1 MLSQSLK
8 DVYFL
13 LNRFAVVPAT
23 MWARLRFARRT
34 DLVIHLGS
42 GDDYREGM
50 INVDG
55 NLRRRK
61 DLWLDLRNRL
71 PFANQSVRL
80 LYCCH
85 MLEHVFPEDALR
97 LLSEMHRVTSPTGV
111 VRLAV
116 PSFERCL
123 EISRGEIESRWPREF
138 DDALSQAI
146 NYIFCDGQHKYAY
159 CFHNLSEFARQA
171 GFTHIRNVSAEDGLV
186 ETDYGGVTL
195 GKEPPGSL
203 VVELRR

>member
-1 MLSQSLK
+1 MLSQGLK

-13 LNRFAVVPAT
+13 LNRYAVLPAT
-23 MWARLRFARRT
+23 IWTRLRYARRT
-34 DLVIHLGS
+34 GLIVHLGS

-55 NLRRRK
+55 NFARRK

-71 PFANQSVRL
+71 PFADQSVRL

-85 MLEHVFPEDALR
+85 MLEHVLPEDALR
-97 LLSEMHRVTSPTGV
+97 LLAEMHRVTASDGV
-111 VRLAV
+111 VRIAV

-123 EISRGEIESRWPREF
+123 EISHGRDESKWPREF
-138 DDALSQAI
+138 DDPLSQAI

-159 CFHNLSEFARQA
+159 CFGNLSEFATRA
-171 GFTHIRNVSAEDGLV
+171 GFSSVRNISAEEGLV
-186 ETDYGGVTL
+186 EKDYDGIKL
-195 GKEPPGSL
+195 GHEPPGSL